1 MATIEVKRADAV
13 NTIEINIEDYNEY
26 IRLKDRVR
34 QVEKYINREK
44 YISQETLADIL
55 DIKIPTKESE
65 D

>member
-1 MATIEVKRADAV
+1 MATIEV

-55 DIKIPTKESE
+55 GIEIPTKESE